1 MLAVEAMTGRA
12 ERFFQNKAN
21 FPEERYPIVTVRDGV
36 ALGGVMYYRDQQ
48 TGIMGCLMHREHFSW
63 IDAES
68 LAKII
73 EFPFKTLGVDT
84 VITTFDGSPSM
95 VSLCEKMG
103 AIFAKDNSRKVIF
116 TCENVFRAADK
127 LRGGLTC

>member
-1 MLAVEAMTGRA
+1 MLTVEAMTGKA
-12 ERFFQNKAN
+12 EWFFQDKTQ
-21 FPEERYPIVTVRDGV
+21 FPKERYPIVTVRDGV
-36 ALGGVMYYRDQQ
+36 VLGGVMYYRDQQ

-84 VITTFDGSPSM
+84 VITTFDGSSSM
-95 VSLCEKMG
+95 NSLCEKMG
-103 AIFAKDNSRKVIF
+103 AIFAKDNARKVIF
-116 TCENVFRAADK
+116 TRKNVFDAARK
-127 LRGGLTC
+127 LRGW

>member
-12 ERFFQNKAN
+12 ERFFQNEVN
-21 FPEERYPIVTVRDGV
+21 FPKERYPIVTVRDGV
-36 ALGGVMYYRDQQ
+36 ALGGVLFYRDQQ
-48 TGIMGCLMHREHFSW
+48 TGIMGCLMHREHFKW
-63 IDAES
+63 VDAES

-95 VSLCEKMG
+95 TSLCEKMG
-103 AIFAKDNSRKVIF
+103 AVFAKDNSRKVIF
-116 TCENVFRAADK
+116 TRENVLKAARV
-127 LRGGLTC
+127 LRGEL

>member
-1 MLAVEAMTGRA
+1 MLTVEAMTGRA
-12 ERFFQNKAN
+12 ERFFQCKTQ

-36 ALGGVMYYRDQQ
+36 ALGGVMFYRSQQ
-48 TGIMGCLMHREHFSW
+48 TGIMGCLMHRDNFKW

-103 AIFAKDNSRKVIF
+103 AVFAKDNSRKVIF
-116 TCENVFRAADK
+116 TRENVLKAARV
-127 LRGGLTC
+127 LRGEV